1 MSGGLDTLEAI
12 GKKTMEVLQEGDPGL
27 KKKRAFF
34 INEPDKPNLSQ
45 ILREAKEK
53 ADNVEKTIEEK
64 QKMRKVHFE
73 SLFDDYQ
80 GLVHIEAL
88 EMLSKQ
94 SNIKI
99 QQHLNGLDINELNS
113 VQKMLEEVE
122 ELCELGEDE
131 NDDETHEKDLK
142 YKLKQAT
149 CDLGINITYDKLYEV
164 NNYYNFYT
172 INKYI

>member
-34 INEPDKPNLSQ
+34 INESDKPNLSQ

-53 ADNVEKTIEEK
+53 AENVEKTIEEK
-64 QKMRKVHFE
+64 QKVRKVHFE

-131 NDDETHEKDLK
+131 NDDEIYEKDLK
-142 YKLKQAT
+142 YKLKQAI

-164 NNYYNFYT
+164 NNFYI

>member
-34 INEPDKPNLSQ
+34 INESDKPNLSQ

-53 ADNVEKTIEEK
+53 AENVEKTIEEK

-131 NDDETHEKDLK
+131 NDDEIYEKDLK
-142 YKLKQAT
+142 YKLKQAI

-164 NNYYNFYT
+164 NNFYI
-172 INKYI
+172 INKYIL

>member
-34 INEPDKPNLSQ
+34 INESDKPNLSQ

-53 ADNVEKTIEEK
+53 AENVEKTIEEK

-131 NDDETHEKDLK
+131 NDDEIYEKDLK
-142 YKLKQAT
+142 YKLKQAI

-164 NNYYNFYT
+164 NNFYI

>member
-34 INEPDKPNLSQ
+34 INESDKPNLSQ
-45 ILREAKEK
+45 ILREAKKK
-53 ADNVEKTIEEK
+53 AENVEKTIEEK

-131 NDDETHEKDLK
+131 NNDETYEKDLK
-142 YKLKQAT
+142 YKLKQAI

-164 NNYYNFYT
+164 NNFYT
-172 INKYI
+172 INIYKYI

>member
-34 INEPDKPNLSQ
+34 INESDKPNLSQ

-53 ADNVEKTIEEK
+53 AENVEKTIEEK
-64 QKMRKVHFE
+64 QKMRKIHFE

-131 NDDETHEKDLK
+131 NDDEIYEKDLK
-142 YKLKQAT
+142 YKLKQAI

-164 NNYYNFYT
+164 NNFYI